1 MKKTLLAIAVIAG
14 TIAVVSCQKESFKEN
29 LTSAPQFTATIE
41 DGLSTRTIV
50 ERVEGAPATYKTKWE
65 STDQIS
71 VNGAVYTASP
81 KTDAT
86 KADFNYTSGTA
97 PEAPYSAYYP
107 ATVYDGTTATLPAS
121 YTYSEGKYNMPMF
134 AYNDATTTLS
144 FKNLCGVLAITV
156 PATQITSV
164 SSITVISDKQM
175 NGAFTANSEGVL
187 TFTSKTLT
195 AADKKVTLTFS
206 EPMSI
211 EDGSSETFYIP
222 VPAGTHNPL
231 TINVSNGTIMKT
243 MVTRKPGGVEVERN
257 TVYPIAFADN
267 QLSMLPGVFSVSAD
281 KKARFS
287 KGNLYWDGSEWQ
299 LESNQYDYPSEWDE
313 NHVGHF
319 YWTKTEAASCSEN
332 YDDGECSA
340 TDKFFCDG
348 SDAAHTL
355 TVDGQSGLYALSK
368 DEWCYLI
375 CYRTNASSLMKN
387 GVSVAGKKCLIIAP
401 DGYTGTI
408 ATSYDDAGWTVA
420 QSQGLVCLPYAGAR
434 ENNNIDQ
441 VDTYGYYWSSS
452 VNSDDCEFAFD
463 FYFGAGIY
471 AADDNY
477 YRYDGYSVRLVSS
490 VQ

>member
-1 MKKTLLAIAVIAG
+1 MKKTFLTIAVIAG
-14 TIAVVSCQKESFKEN
+14 TIAAASCQKESSKEN

-41 DGLSTRTIV
+41 DGSSTKTTV
-50 ERVEGAPATYKTKWE
+50 ERVAGPPATYKTYWE

-121 YTYSEGKYNMPMF
+121 YTYAEGKYNMPMY
-134 AYNDATTTLS
+134 AYNDATTSLS

-156 PATQITSV
+156 PSSQITSV
-164 SSITVISDKQM
+164 SSITVVSDKQL
-175 NGAFTANSEGVL
+175 NGAFTANSEGIL
-187 TFTSKTLT
+187 TFASKTLD

-211 EDGSSETFYIP
+211 EDESGVTFYIP

-243 MVTRKPGGVEVERN
+243 MVTKKSKGVEVERN

-267 QLSMLPGVFSVSAD
+267 QPDMLPGVFSVSAD
-281 KKARFS
+281 KKVRFS

-299 LESNQYDYPSEWDE
+299 LESDQYGCPSLEEFDA
-313 NHVGHF
+313 GHIGHL
-319 YWTKTEAASCSEN
+319 YWTKTEAASYEVY
-332 YDDGECSA
+332 YDDGECSE

-355 TVDGQSGLYALSK
+355 TVDGQSGLYALTK
-368 DEWCYLI
+368 DEWEYLI
-375 CYRTNASSLMKN
+375 DGRTDDASSLIKAE
-387 GVSVAGKKCLIIAP
+387 VTVAEVNCLIIAP
-401 DGYTGTI
+401 DGYTGEI
-408 ATSYDDAGWTVA
+408 ADEYTLEEWLDA
-420 QSQGLVCLPYAGAR
+420 QSQGLVCLPYAESRTG
-434 ENNNIDQ
+434 EVINPNEC
-441 VDTYGYYWSSS
+441 GYYWASYTDANDIAH
-452 VNSDDCEFAFD
+452 VLWIDGGNCEVTNQERSYGF
-463 FYFGAGIY
+463 
-471 AADDNY
+471 
-477 YRYDGYSVRLVSS
+477 SVRLVSS